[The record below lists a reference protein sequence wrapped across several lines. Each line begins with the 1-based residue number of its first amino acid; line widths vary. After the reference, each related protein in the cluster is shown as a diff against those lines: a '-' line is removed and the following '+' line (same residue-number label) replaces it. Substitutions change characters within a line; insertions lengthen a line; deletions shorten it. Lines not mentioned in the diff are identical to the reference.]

1 MSGENKKQLK
11 IAIDFDGTIVEN
23 EYPRIGK
30 EMLFAFE
37 TMKALQEKR
46 HRLILWTFREGKRL
60 QDAVDYCQSRGIT
73 FYAVNKSYPEEVYQ
87 PNNEQTPRKLNVDL
101 FIDDRNL
108 GGFPGWVRI
117 YDMLIKK
124 KADPRY
130 MWLDKE
136 AQVNYPLNRLIW
148 LKIKSLF
155 KK

>member
-1 MSGENKKQLK
+1 MSNENKKQLK

-46 HRLILWTFREGKRL
+46 HHLILWTFREGKRL
-60 QDAVDYCQSRGIT
+60 QDAVDYCQERGIT

-87 PNNEQTPRKLNVDL
+87 PNNDQTPRKLNVDL

-108 GGFPGWVRI
+108 GGFPGWTRI
-117 YDMLIKK
+117 YDMLINK